1 MKSSKFQTPEKL
13 QWPNFKRTFDPR
25 ELVFGTW
32 SFFGVW
38 SLVFGASPYDRSG

>member
-1 MKSSKFQTPEKL
+1 MKSSKLQTPEKL

-32 SFFGVW
+32 S
-38 SLVFGASPYDRSG
+38 LVFGASPYDRSV